1 MKNPTSQLRDSATT
15 RWLVL
20 LLIALTMFAAY
31 VASDIFSPLQTMLER
46 HNMWNPD
53 EYGWFSGSYSIFNV
67 FLGMLIFGG
76 LILDKKGI
84 RFSGIL
90 SCILMIAGISIKYW
104 AVSTDSL
111 LESTM
116 MFLGNEYKM
125 QVVWAVTGFGIFGV
139 GAEVAGITV
148 SKAIV
153 KWFKGKEL
161 ALAMGMQLSLARL
174 GSAAALAFSPMIAAK
189 FQSVSTPVLCGLVL
203 LVLGGLSFL
212 IYSIYDKK
220 LDKQIKAE
228 ETEPEESFNVK
239 DVKAVL
245 GNAGFWLIAL
255 LCVVFY
261 SAVFPFLKYAAG
273 LMEFKFGVDPELSGL
288 IPSMLPFGAIILTP
302 LFGRIYDKV
311 GHGADLMI
319 GGAALL
325 VSVHVLFAMPFITQW
340 WMAIVLMVLLG
351 IAFSMVPSAMW
362 PSLAKIM
369 PERQLGTTYA
379 LTFYIQNIGLMLVP
393 ILIGKVLNNYC
404 VVGTVLKEGVE
415 VNKYNYTLPMSIF
428 AGICSFAII
437 IAIILKRTD
446 KKKGYGLQLANIEK
460 EK

>member
-1 MKNPTSQLRDSATT
+1 MKTKTAQLRDSAST
-15 RWLVL
+15 RWLML
-20 LLIALTMFAAY
+20 LLVALTMFAAY
-31 VASDIFSPLQTMLER
+31 VASDVFSPLQTLLEK
-46 HNMWNPD
+46 HNLWNPT

-90 SCILMIAGISIKYW
+90 SSALMVIGIAIKYW
-104 AVSTDSL
+104 AISNDAL
-111 LESTM
+111 LDTTM
-116 MFLGNEYKM
+116 RFFGDEYKM
-125 QVVWAVTGFGIFGV
+125 QVVWAVVGFGIFGV

-174 GSAAALAFSPMIAAK
+174 GSAAALAFSPMIAVK
-189 FQSVSTPVLCGLVL
+189 FASVSTPVLFGLVL
-203 LVLGGLSFL
+203 LVLGGLSFV
-212 IYSIYDKK
+212 IYSIYDRR
-220 LDKQIKAE
+220 LDKQIKAD
-228 ETEPEESFNVK
+228 ETEPEESFNMK
-239 DVKAVL
+239 DVKDIL
-245 GNAGFWLIAL
+245 SNKGFWLIAI

-273 LMEFKFGVDPELSGL
+273 LMQYKFGVDPELSGL

-302 LFGRIYDKV
+302 LFGRIYDKI

-319 GGAALL
+319 GGSVLL
-325 VSVHVLFAMPFITQW
+325 VSVHILFAMPFITQW
-340 WMAIVLMVLLG
+340 WIAIILMILLG

-379 LTFYIQNIGLMLVP
+379 LTFYIQNIGLMIVP
-393 ILIGKVLNNYC
+393 ILIGSVLKNYC
-404 VVGTVLKEGVE
+404 VVTTIENGVA
-415 VNKYNYTLPMSIF
+415 VNVYEYTLPMSIF
-428 AGICSFAII
+428 AGICSLAII
-437 IAIILKRTD
+437 VALLLKRID
-446 KKKGYGLQLANIEK
+446 KKMGYGLQLPNIK
-460 EK
+460 K